1 MGVGGGGSAQ
11 SQPYKATKEEMANA
25 APISSVSACTFCSK
39 LSKMHP
45 SVLKPISLPP
55 PCAASSAA
63 ACLPTDPQDP
73 WHGASAYIQ
82 GQRSQPQTAAGRQQ
96 CGRRR
101 GGGQERQKGRRRL
114 CLTAASTH
122 FIKET
127 GRMSQLRNRTKNNPN
142 MQLHTQYI
150 ITDHMCYTTEV

>member
-1 MGVGGGGSAQ
+1 
-11 SQPYKATKEEMANA
+11 
-25 APISSVSACTFCSK
+25 
-39 LSKMHP
+39 MHL

-55 PCAASSAA
+55 QFAASSAA

-101 GGGQERQKGRRRL
+101 GGGQEGQKGRSRL

-127 GRMSQLRNRTKNNPN
+127 GRMSQLRKKE
-142 MQLHTQYI
+142 QS
-150 ITDHMCYTTEV
+150 